1 MKKCFLTIA
10 SAVDGKENTF
20 SYEAELEISASSAV
34 LRYGEEGGE
43 TELRFEKGEA
53 QIERTGD
60 YGLSLRLKEGERTRG
75 TLSVAGADGNIEVQ
89 AARVGYSIGK
99 NSLLAF
105 LKYSMLFENEIQE
118 MSLRLKASC
127 DNSEEK

>member
-20 SYEAELEISASSAV
+20 SYEAELELSASSAV
-34 LRYGEEGGE
+34 LRYMEEGGE

-53 QIERTGD
+53 QIERRGD

-75 TLSVAGADGNIEVQ
+75 TLSVAGADGEIEVQ

-99 NSLLAF
+99 NSLLAS

-118 MSLRLKASC
+118 MSLRMKASC
-127 DNSEEK
+127 DYSEEK